1 MKKIKRLF
9 VFTICVMCFATQ
21 INAQGLKMP
30 QPSSTQTLIQ
40 DFGLGKITLTYSRP
54 SVRGRVI
61 FGGLEPYGKVWRTGA
76 NSATIIKLSDEIE
89 INGKAIP
96 AGEYGL
102 FTIPGKTEWTVI
114 LSKGSQQW
122 GAYTY
127 KEADDLVRFNV
138 KPVTLKDKVETFT
151 IQFANVYQTS
161 AQLQLMW
168 ENTLVSLDLT
178 TDIDSKVMANIE
190 EAMKGEKKPYFQ
202 AATYYYTNNKDLGK
216 ALEWVN
222 AAEAADQ
229 KAPWIKLW
237 KARIQLKSGDKK
249 GAIATAESGLKL
261 ATEIKNE
268 EYIRLHIAFLAEAKK

>member
-1 MKKIKRLF
+1 MKKLNKLF
-9 VFTICVMCFATQ
+9 AFTICVMCFATQ
-21 INAQGLKMP
+21 INAQGLKIP
-30 QPSSTQTLIQ
+30 QPSSTQTLTQ
-40 DFGLGKITLTYSRP
+40 DFALGKITLTYSRP
-54 SVRGRVI
+54 NVRGRVI

-76 NSATIIKLSDEIE
+76 NSATIIKFSEELK
-89 INGKAIP
+89 INGQTIP

-102 FTIPGKTEWTVI
+102 FTIPGKNEWTVI
-114 LSKGSQQW
+114 LSKGSKQW
-122 GAYTY
+122 GAYAY
-127 KEADDLVRFNV
+127 KEEDDLVRFKV

-168 ENTLVSLDLT
+168 EKTLVSVNLT
-178 TDIDSKVMANIE
+178 TDIDSTVMASID

-202 AATYYYTNNKDLGK
+202 AAQYYYTNNKDLAK
-216 ALEWVN
+216 ALEWIN

-249 GAIATAESGLKL
+249 GAIETAEAGLKL
-261 ATEIKNE
+261 ASELKND
-268 EYIRLHIAFLAEAKK
+268 EYIRLNAALLNEARK

>member
-1 MKKIKRLF
+1 MKKLNKLF
-9 VFTICVMCFATQ
+9 AFTICVMCFATQ
-21 INAQGLKMP
+21 INAQGLKIP
-30 QPSSTQTLIQ
+30 QPSSTQTLTQ
-40 DFGLGKITLTYSRP
+40 DFALGKITLTYSRP
-54 SVRGRVI
+54 NVRGRVI

-76 NSATIIKLSDEIE
+76 NSATIIKFSEELK
-89 INGKAIP
+89 INGQTIP

-102 FTIPGKTEWTVI
+102 FTIPGKNEWTVI
-114 LSKGSQQW
+114 LSKGSKQW
-122 GAYTY
+122 GAYAY
-127 KEADDLVRFNV
+127 KEEDDLVRFKV

-168 ENTLVSLDLT
+168 EKTLVSVNLT
-178 TDIDSKVMANIE
+178 TDIDSTVMASID

-202 AATYYYTNNKDLGK
+202 AAQYYYTNNKDLAK
-216 ALEWVN
+216 ALEWIN

-249 GAIATAESGLKL
+249 GAIETAEAGLKL
-261 ATEIKNE
+261 ASELKND
-268 EYIRLHIAFLAEAKK
+268 EYIRLNAAFLKEARK